1 MNNENFEPIR
11 FLNYLKHRADHQG
24 VPLALDEGFI
34 MESFHVGVRYF
45 FGVTIDDNGMPI
57 HDREQPYEGFLE
69 EWIERST
76 VSYTHLTLPTIVG
89 V

>member
-11 FLNYLKHRADHQG
+11 FLNYIKHKADHQG

-45 FGVTIDDNGMPI
+45 LELLLTI
-57 HDREQPYEGFLE
+57 RECQFM
-69 EWIERST
+69 IENS
-76 VSYTHLTLPTIVG
+76 LTKVF
-89 V
+89 

>member
-1 MNNENFEPIR
+1 MNKENYKPIR
-11 FLNYLKHRADHQG
+11 FLNYLKYRADHYG

-69 EWIERST
+69 EWIER
-76 VSYTHLTLPTIVG
+76 IIN
-89 V
+89 

>member
-1 MNNENFEPIR
+1 MEKKDLEIIT
-11 FLNYLKHRADHQG
+11 FLNYLKYKADHLE

-45 FGVTIDDNGMPI
+45 FGVTIDDKGMPI

-69 EWIERST
+69 EWIERS
-76 VSYTHLTLPTIVG
+76 IN
-89 V
+89 

>member
-1 MNNENFEPIR
+1 MIKENYEPIR
-11 FLNYLKHRADHQG
+11 FLNYLKYRADHYG

-34 MESFHVGVRYF
+34 MESFHGGVRYF

-69 EWIERST
+69 EWIERS
-76 VSYTHLTLPTIVG
+76 IN
-89 V
+89 

>member
-1 MNNENFEPIR
+1 MRKEDFKVIT

-45 FGVTIDDNGMPI
+45 FGVTIDDKGMPI
-57 HDREQPYEGFLE
+57 HDREQPHDGFLE
-69 EWIERST
+69 EWLERS
-76 VSYTHLTLPTIVG
+76 IN
-89 V
+89 

>member
-1 MNNENFEPIR
+1 MNKENFEPIR

-45 FGVTIDDNGMPI
+45 FCLLYTSDAADDC
-57 HDREQPYEGFLE
+57 
-69 EWIERST
+69 
-76 VSYTHLTLPTIVG
+76 
-89 V
+89 

>member
-1 MNNENFEPIR
+1 MNKEEFEPIR
-11 FLNYLKHRADHQG
+11 FLNYLKYRADHQG

-45 FGVTIDDNGMPI
+45 FGVTIDDKGMPI

-69 EWIERST
+69 EWIERS
-76 VSYTHLTLPTIVG
+76 IN
-89 V
+89 

>member
-1 MNNENFEPIR
+1 MNKENFEPIR
-11 FLNYLKHRADHQG
+11 FLNYLKHRAE

-45 FGVTIDDNGMPI
+45 FGVTIDDKGMPI

-69 EWIERST
+69 EWIERS
-76 VSYTHLTLPTIVG
+76 IN
-89 V
+89 